1 MKNIHGKRFKMLDIV
16 FVNETEYDTT
26 GYDTLITEVFNEA
39 MKVEQI
45 DKYYEV
51 SVVFVSKE
59 KIQEINRTYR
69 GIDRVTDVI
78 SFALFDNE
86 DDIVFED
93 EEEEITTLGD
103 IFICLDVM
111 KEQAKEYGH
120 SEKRELA
127 FLAVHGLLH
136 LLGYDHDTNEKERE
150 MFAKQELILNN
161 LGITRG

>member
-1 MKNIHGKRFKMLDIV
+1 MLDIV

-45 DKYYEV
+45 NKYYEV